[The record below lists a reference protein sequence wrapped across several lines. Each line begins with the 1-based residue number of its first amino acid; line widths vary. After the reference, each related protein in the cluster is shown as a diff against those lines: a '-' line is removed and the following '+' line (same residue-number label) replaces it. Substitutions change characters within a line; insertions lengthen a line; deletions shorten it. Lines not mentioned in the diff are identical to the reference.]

1 MKRLR
6 VALWVESRKALAA
19 RVLYAGAALLVVGTS
34 VLGASLTAAVES
46 GDDQITAKL
55 GQGADAA
62 GWPLMTATV
71 TQVVAA
77 GALLTFGITL
87 SWVFGREFTDGTVYG
102 LFAVPVSRTVQTAA
116 KLIVHF
122 GWAVVVAATLAGL
135 VMLTGFAIGLGGLD
149 APTAAGLGRLFALAA
164 LSGLV
169 AVPAAWAATLGRGP
183 MAGIA
188 TTIGLIVLAQV
199 AVVAFPEA
207 SAWFP
212 FAAPALWALDPDQVT
227 GLQLALT
234 PAYAIVFGALT
245 ARAWHRLQLDR

>member
-1 MKRLR
+1 MTRLR
-6 VALWVESRKALAA
+6 AALWVETRKALAA
-19 RVLYAGAALLVVGTS
+19 KVLHAGAALLVVGS
-34 VLGASLTAAVES
+34 GVLGASLTAAVEA
-46 GDDQITAKL
+46 GNHQITAKL

-77 GALLTFGITL
+77 AALLTFGITL

-102 LFAVPVSRTVQTAA
+102 LYAVPVSRRVQTAA

-122 GWAVVVAATLAGL
+122 GWAMVVAAVLAGL
-135 VMLTGFAIGLGGLD
+135 VTLTGFAIGLGGLD
-149 APTAAGLGRLFALAA
+149 APSAAGLGRLFVLAA

-169 AVPAAWAATLGRGP
+169 AAPAAWAATLGRGP

-199 AVVAFPEA
+199 AVVAFPGT
-207 SAWFP
+207 SPWFP
-212 FAAPALWALDPDQVT
+212 IAAPALWALNPDQVT

-234 PAYAIVFGALT
+234 PAYAVVFAALT
-245 ARAWHRLQLDR
+245 AFAWNRLQLDR